1 MKLLRKL
8 RTLFRKEKL
17 DAEMAD
23 EMQHHV
29 ELQTELNRRAG
40 MDPDGARYAALRQF
54 GNVAVIQEHARAQR
68 GSVWLEQLGHDL
80 AHGVRAMRKHPGFT
94 ALAVLTLAL
103 GIGLNLAVVS
113 LGAALFSRALPG
125 VRDADRL
132 VRVGRQPQGYSV
144 SGLSYPEFAECG
156 TAVTAFSELAA
167 YREAPFTL
175 AADRHTERVLGEF
188 VSGNY
193 FRTLGVTMAAGRDFL
208 PEEDLVSGRNPVAI
222 ISDRLWQQ
230 RWQRDPGVI
239 GREVTINGR
248 AFTVV
253 GVAERGYRAVQLPS
267 AHDLWV
273 PLHMRGVLQPATTDP
288 YTDRQSHWLQRVIGR
303 LAPGQGFPLAREQLT
318 AVAARSS
325 PVTITATDRPWTLW
339 AGPYSPFPGTDS
351 RAPRIFLGL
360 LAAITTLVL
369 ATISANVASLF
380 LARALARRRE
390 MALRLALGASRGRV
404 VRQFL
409 AEGLAVATAAGAL
422 GLGAA
427 NLAGGWVVANIPG
440 QNGEVIAVNLAL
452 DWRLVV
458 AGLGL
463 VSVATLSVG
472 LLPAWQGSRVDL
484 LTALKAGEGG
494 QSGRRS
500 WLRSV
505 LVVAQIALCVV
516 LLVAA
521 GLMYRSQRTLE
532 TMAASAQTDPM
543 LLARVDPALN
553 GYDAARGQALYGAL
567 LEQVRSMP
575 GVRAAGW
582 ANVTPFYDG
591 PVDVSDVATA
601 PGETA
606 SRKSANINLV
616 SDGYFASLGLSLLRG
631 RDFART
637 DGPAAAPVVII
648 NRTLA
653 QSLWPDGDALGR
665 MLNFANAGQSARL
678 VVGVVS
684 DDSFLNSPP
693 AADEPHPV
701 CYLPMTQQPLAAASL
716 QVRATG
722 DATALLPLVQAA
734 LRSLDPNVPLFQTG
748 TLQSVGERALW
759 QQRVV
764 GQLVTGCSLA
774 AVALALMGLYAV
786 VAQEVARRTR
796 EIGIRVAIG
805 ADRVDV
811 LGLVLRQ
818 GMKLVV
824 IGLALGLGAALAV
837 TCLLQSVLLG
847 VSPTDPLTFT
857 LATGVLTVLAVAAC
871 WLPALRAA
879 KVDPVIAL
887 RAE

>member
-1 MKLLRKL
+1 MSFLHKL
-8 RTLFRKEKL
+8 RALFRKEKL
-17 DAEMAD
+17 DSEMAE
-23 EMQHHV
+23 EMRHHV
-29 ELQTELNRRAG
+29 ELQTGLNLKAG
-40 MDPDGARYAALRQF
+40 MNPDEAHYAALRQF
-54 GNVAVIQEHARAQR
+54 GNLAGIQEQAREGR
-68 GSVWLEQLGHDL
+68 GWVWLEQLGRDL
-80 AHGVRAMRKHPGFT
+80 AQGVRMIRKHPGFS
-94 ALAVLTLAL
+94 ALAILTLAL

-113 LGAALFSRALPG
+113 LGAALFSRPLPG
-125 VRDADRL
+125 LRDVDRL

-144 SGLSYPEFAECG
+144 SGLSYPEFTDCR

-175 AADRHTERVLGEF
+175 AADRRTERVLGEF

-208 PEEDLVSGRNPVAI
+208 PEEDIMSGRNPVAI

-230 RWQRDPGVI
+230 RWQRNPEVI

-273 PLHMRGVLQPATTDP
+273 PLRMRGVLQPTGTDP
-288 YTDRQSHWLQRVIGR
+288 FTDRQSHWLQRVIGR
-303 LAPGQGFPLAREQLT
+303 LAPGQGFQLAREQLA
-318 AVAARSS
+318 AVAARNS
-325 PVTITATDRPWTLW
+325 PVAITATDRPWTLW
-339 AGPYSPFPGTDS
+339 AGPYSPFPGTAS
-351 RAPRIFLGL
+351 RAPRIFLCL

-369 ATISANVASLF
+369 VTISANIASLF

-390 MALRLALGASRGRV
+390 VALRLALGASRGRV

-409 AEGLAVATAAGAL
+409 AEGLAVAAVAGAL

-427 NLAGGWVVANIPG
+427 NLAGDWIVRNIPG
-440 QNGEVIAVNLAL
+440 ENGEAVAVNLGL
-452 DWRLVV
+452 DWRLVL
-458 AGLGL
+458 AGFGL
-463 VSVATLSVG
+463 VLVATMSVG

-500 WLRSV
+500 WLRSL

-516 LLVAA
+516 LLVGA
-521 GLMYRSQRTLE
+521 GLMYRSQRALDT
-532 TMAASAQTDPM
+532 TAASAHTDPV
-543 LLARVDPALN
+543 LLARIDPALN
-553 GYDAARGQALYGAL
+553 GYDAARARTLYGAL
-567 LEQVRSMP
+567 LEQVRSLP
-575 GVRAAGW
+575 GVRAAAW
-582 ANVTPFYDG
+582 ATIPPFYDG

-606 SRKSANINLV
+606 ARKSANVNLV

-631 RDFART
+631 RDFSRT

-653 QSLWPDGDALGR
+653 QSLWTDGDALGR
-665 MLNFANAGQSARL
+665 MLYFANAGQPPRL
-678 VVGVVS
+678 VVGIVS
-684 DDSFLNSPP
+684 DDPFLSSPQ
-693 AADEPHPV
+693 AVDEPHPV
-701 CYLPMTQQPLAAASL
+701 YYLPMAQQPLAAASL
-716 QVRATG
+716 QVRTTG
-722 DATALLPLVQAA
+722 DAAALLPLVQAT
-734 LRSLDPNVPLFQTG
+734 LRGLDPSVPLFQIG

-759 QQRVV
+759 QQRVI
-764 GQLVTGCSLA
+764 GQLVTGCSVT

-805 ADRVDV
+805 AAGGDV
-811 LGLVLRQ
+811 LRLVVRQ
-818 GMKLVV
+818 GMKLVA
-824 IGLALGLGAALAV
+824 IGLVFGLGAALGV
-837 TCLLQSVLLG
+837 TRLLQSVLLG
-847 VSPTDPLTFT
+847 VSPTDPLTFGLVT
-857 LATGVLTVLAVAAC
+857 AVLPGLAVAAC
-871 WLPALRAA
+871 WLPARRAA

>member
-1 MKLLRKL
+1 MKPLRKI
-8 RTLFRKEKL
+8 RSLFWKGKL
-17 DAEMAD
+17 DAEMTA
-23 EMQHHV
+23 EMQAHI
-29 ELQTELNRRAG
+29 ELQTERNIKAG
-40 MDPDGARYAALRQF
+40 MDPDEARYAALRQF
-54 GNVAVIQEHARAQR
+54 GNMAVIQEYARAQR
-68 GSVWLEQLGHDL
+68 GSVWLEQVGLDL
-80 AHGVRAMRKHPGFT
+80 VHGIRAMRKNPGFT
-94 ALAVLTLAL
+94 ALAILTLAL

-113 LGAALFSRALPG
+113 LGSAMFSRPLPG
-125 VRDADRL
+125 LRGVDHL

-144 SGLSYPEFAECG
+144 SGLSYPEFVECRA
-156 TAVTAFSELAA
+156 AVTAFCDLAA
-167 YREAPFTL
+167 YREAPFSL
-175 AADRHTERVLGEF
+175 AADQRTDRVLGEF

-208 PEEDLVSGRNPVAI
+208 PEEDVTPGRNPVVVV
-222 ISDRLWQQ
+222 SDRLWQQ

-239 GREVTINGR
+239 GREVMINGH

-253 GVAERGYRAVQLPS
+253 GVAEQDFRAVQLPS

-273 PLHMRGVLQPATTDP
+273 PLHMRGVLLPAGPDP
-288 YTDRQSHWLQRVIGR
+288 FTDRRSHWLQRVIGR
-303 LAPGQGFPLAREQLT
+303 LAPGQSLQLAREQL
-318 AVAARSS
+318 AVVAARNS
-325 PVTITATDRPWTLW
+325 PVTITATDRPWTFW

-360 LAAITTLVL
+360 LAAITALVL
-369 ATISANVASLF
+369 ATVSANIASLF
-380 LARALARRRE
+380 LARSLARRRE
-390 MALRLALGASRGRV
+390 VALRLALGASRGRV

-409 AEGLAVATAAGAL
+409 AEGLAVAVVAGAL

-427 NLAGGWVVANIPG
+427 NVAGEWIVGKIPG
-440 QNGEVIAVNLAL
+440 ENGEAAAVNLAL
-452 DWRLVV
+452 DWRMVL
-458 AGLGL
+458 ACLGL
-463 VSVATLSVG
+463 VFAATLSVG

-500 WLRSV
+500 WLRSL

-516 LLVAA
+516 LLVGA
-521 GLMYRSQRTLE
+521 GLMYRSQRALDT
-532 TMAASAQTDPM
+532 TAASAQSDPV
-543 LLARVDPALN
+543 LLARIDPALN
-553 GYDAARGQALYGAL
+553 GYDAAREQALYGAL
-567 LEQVRSMP
+567 LERVRSMP
-575 GVRAAGW
+575 GVRAA
-582 ANVTPFYDG
+582 ALATITPFSDG
-591 PVDVSDVATA
+591 MRDSGDVGAT

-606 SRKSANINLV
+606 SRKSANVNLV
-616 SDGYFASLGLSLLRG
+616 SDDYFASLGISLLRG

-637 DGPAAAPVVII
+637 DGPAAAPVVIV

-653 QSLWPDGDALGR
+653 QSLWTDGDALGR
-665 MLNFANAGQSARL
+665 MLYFANADQPPRL
-678 VVGVVS
+678 VVGIVS
-684 DDSFLNSPP
+684 DDPFLNSPQ
-693 AADEPHPV
+693 AADESHPV
-701 CYLPMTQQPLAAASL
+701 YYLPLMQQPLAAASL

-734 LRSLDPNVPLFQTG
+734 LRGLDPNVPLFQTG

-764 GQLVTGCSLA
+764 GQLVTGCSIA

-805 ADRVDV
+805 ADSVDV

-824 IGLALGLGAALAV
+824 IGLILGLGAALGV
-837 TCLLQSVLLG
+837 TRLLQSVLLG

-857 LATGVLTVLAVAAC
+857 LATGVLTALAAAAC
-871 WLPALRAA
+871 WLPARRATN
-879 KVDPVIAL
+879 VDPMVAL
-887 RAE
+887 RNE

>member
-1 MKLLRKL
+1 MKFIRQF
-8 RTLFRKEKL
+8 RALFRRKEL
-17 DAEMAD
+17 DTDMAE
-23 EMQHHV
+23 EMRHHV
-29 ELQTELNRRAG
+29 ELQTELNLKAG
-40 MDPDGARYAALRQF
+40 MDPDEARSAALRQF
-54 GNVAVIQEHARAQR
+54 GNVAVIQEYARTQR
-68 GSVWLEQLGHDL
+68 GSVWLEQLGRDL
-80 AHGVRAMRKHPGFT
+80 GHGIRAMRKHPGF
-94 ALAVLTLAL
+94 AVLAILTLGL

-113 LGAALFSRALPG
+113 LGAAMFFRPLPG
-125 VRDADRL
+125 LRDVDRL
-132 VRVGRQPQGYSV
+132 VRVGRHPQGYSV
-144 SGLSYPEFAECG
+144 SGLSYPEFAECRA
-156 TAVTAFSELAA
+156 TVTAFSELAA

-175 AADRHTERVLGEF
+175 AADQRTERVLGEF

-208 PEEDLVSGRNPVAI
+208 PEEDVMPGRNPVAI

-273 PLHMRGVLQPATTDP
+273 PLHMRGVLQPTDVDS
-288 YTDRQSHWLQRVIGR
+288 YTDRQSHWLQRAIGR
-303 LAPGQGFPLAREQLT
+303 LAPGQGFQLAREQLT
-318 AVAARSS
+318 AVAARNS
-325 PVTITATDRPWTLW
+325 PRTITATDRPWTLW
-339 AGPYSPFPGTDS
+339 TGPYSPFPGTDS

-360 LAAITTLVL
+360 LAAITALVL

-390 MALRLALGASRGRV
+390 VALRLALGASRGRV

-409 AEGLAVATAAGAL
+409 AEGLAVAAAAGAL

-427 NLAGGWVVANIPG
+427 NLAGGWIVGHIPG
-440 QNGEVIAVNLAL
+440 ENGEAVAVNLGL
-452 DWRLVV
+452 DWRLVL

-463 VSVATLSVG
+463 VLAATLSVG

-500 WLRSV
+500 WLRSL

-521 GLMYRSQRTLE
+521 GLMYRSQRALAT
-532 TMAASAQTDPM
+532 TAASAQTDPV
-543 LLARVDPALN
+543 LLARIDPALN
-553 GYDAARGQALYGAL
+553 GYDAVRGQALYGAL
-567 LEQVRSMP
+567 LERIRSLP
-575 GVRAAGW
+575 GVRAAAW
-582 ANVTPFYDG
+582 ATITPFYDG
-591 PVDVSDVATA
+591 PVDQGDVAAT

-606 SRKSANINLV
+606 SRQSASVNLV
-616 SDGYFASLGLSLLRG
+616 SDDYFASLGLSLLRG

-637 DGPAAAPVVII
+637 DGPAAAPVVIV

-653 QSLWPDGDALGR
+653 QSLWTDGDALGR
-665 MLNFANAGQSARL
+665 LLYLAKAGEPPRL
-678 VVGVVS
+678 VVGIVS
-684 DDSFLNSPP
+684 DDPFLNSPQ

-701 CYLPMTQQPLAAASL
+701 YYLPLAQQPLAAASL

-722 DATALLPLVQAA
+722 DAAALLPPVQAA
-734 LRSLDPNVPLFQTG
+734 LRGLDPNVPLFQTG

-818 GMKLVV
+818 GMKLVAV
-824 IGLALGLGAALAV
+824 GLALGLGAALGV
-837 TCLLQSVLLG
+837 TRLLQSVLSG
-847 VSPTDPLTFT
+847 VSPTDPLTFV
-857 LATGVLTVLAVAAC
+857 LVTGVLAALAATAC
-871 WLPALRAA
+871 WLPARRAA
-879 KVDPVIAL
+879 KVDPVVAL
-887 RAE
+887 RTE